1 MIKELEEKE
10 DQIVDKILTKILIVK
25 EVTAIK
31 DQEVKESTMTVIN
44 HQVDTMDKM
53 KEEQD
58 VEPEVVQE
66 LTTTIKID
74 QEEEELKV
82 VTTMKVEPEEES
94 EVLDHKL
101 LLTDQPEVDLVE
113 ELQEAMVLVEELQ
126 EAMVLVEELQEAMV
140 LVDSLQEV
148 MVLAEEEP

>member
-1 MIKELEEKE
+1 MKVETIKELEEKE
-10 DQIVDKILTKILIVK
+10 DQIVDKMLSKILIVK

-31 DQEVKESTMTVIN
+31 DQEAKDSTMIMIN

-82 VTTMKVEPEEES
+82 VITMKMELELEEEP
-94 EVLDHKL
+94 EVLDPKL
-101 LLTDQPEVDLVE
+101 LLTDHPEVDKEE
-113 ELQEAMVLVEELQ
+113 ELQEAMVLAEELL
-126 EAMVLVEELQEAMV
+126 EVMVLVEEE
-140 LVDSLQEV
+140 S
-148 MVLAEEEP
+148 